1 MVASSCDARST
12 AWSGNGGRAWIRHEP
27 RSELLSSVR
36 GVVVVIREGRL
47 DGVWR
52 AHHRLLLARLD
63 FQRLILAAARSGA
76 SEREI
81 RNSVHGYCPDVRE
94 LLQEAE
100 KLPPVPEGFSGSGP
114 YEICQRY
121 AVGLLTREQLVDE
134 LTRWDYP
141 PLGRTDGCDDLLFDP
156 PGSWAEVEEAE
167 SDGLIDINTYG
178 EVLNRRHPDES

>member
-1 MVASSCDARST
+1 M
-12 AWSGNGGRAWIRHEP
+12 
-27 RSELLSSVR
+27 
-36 GVVVVIREGRL
+36 VIREGRL

-81 RNSVHGYCPDVRE
+81 RNSVHGHCPDVRE

-141 PLGRTDGCDDLLFDP
+141 PRSWPRDYFDDYMVDP
-156 PGSWAEVEEAE
+156 PGSWLEVEEAE
-167 SDGLIDINTYG
+167 SDGLIDISTYG